1 MRIGYLTT
9 LYHTSFIL
17 RASGRLDD
25 LGIKAEWRLFANGPA
40 MMEAFGRK
48 ELDLGYVGLPPAMIG
63 IDRGLKIKC
72 IAGGHVEG
80 TVLIGGRGYE
90 PKETAEEALSQFRG
104 LTIGTPKRGSIHDV
118 ILRKLIRDLHLD
130 NDIVIKNF
138 DWADFILDAMLDGE
152 IDGGCGTPPLAVLA
166 RRQGARIL
174 LPADKTWP
182 FNPSYGI
189 VASESLIDGSSSLL
203 EDFLKLHEDAC
214 NLIRTRQ
221 VEAARLINKV
231 IPIIKKDFVQEVFN
245 VSAKYCASL
254 PAEYIDS
261 SLAFV
266 PALKEMGYLSRNL
279 EKEEI
284 FYTKAIERVHP
295 ERHHYLAGQE

>member
-17 RASGRLDD
+17 RASGKLDD
-25 LGIKAEWRLFANGPA
+25 LGIYAEWKLFPNGPA
-40 MMEAFGRK
+40 MMDAFWRK

-80 TVLIGGRGYE
+80 TVLIGGSGFE
-90 PKETAEEALSQFRG
+90 PKEIAEEALAQFRG

-118 ILRKLIRDLHLD
+118 ILRKLISNVHLD

-152 IDGGCGTPPLAVLA
+152 VDGGCGTPPLAVLA
-166 RRQGARIL
+166 SRQGARIL
-174 LPADKTWP
+174 LPADRTWP

-189 VASESLIDGSSSLL
+189 VASESLIGESPSLL

-214 NLIRTRQ
+214 NLIRTRPE
-221 VEAARLINKV
+221 EAAMLINKIV
-231 IPIIKKDFVQEVFN
+231 PIIDMSFALKVFR

-279 EKEEI
+279 GKEDI
-284 FYTKAIERVHP
+284 FDTNAIERVHP
-295 ERHHYLAGQE
+295 ERHHYLVGQE